1 MALMSVRTQKR
12 IGEIG
17 VTALIVCFAW
27 LIQLTVFTTLT
38 FREVL
43 ASLPLTF
50 TIIWGSVFG
59 SPLLAPRPNE
69 LRVSTLGQVIARQA
83 LSGSLSG
90 ALVGAFFGA
99 LFASVL
105 PAYPI
110 AYPLIGWIAGYF
122 TLQNFNQ
129 ATFLCIPLVFL
140 ATVFAESI
148 MALQL
153 ALMGRPD
160 VLQHL
165 SVVAFPEA
173 VLNSLMAPFI
183 FFPMREWYK
192 FSRLHDS
199 VQSP

>member
-1 MALMSVRTQKR
+1 MALMSVRTQRR

-27 LIQLTVFTTLT
+27 LVQLTVFTELT
-38 FREVL
+38 FKEVL

-99 LFASVL
+99 LYASVL

-122 TLQNFNQ
+122 SLQNFNQ

-148 MALQL
+148 MAVQL
-153 ALMGRPD
+153 ALISRPD

-165 SVVAFPEA
+165 SEVAFPEA

-183 FFPMREWYK
+183 FFPMREWWK
-192 FSRLHDS
+192 FAKGHDS
-199 VQSP
+199 VPSI

>member
-17 VTALIVCFAW
+17 ITALVVCFAW
-27 LIQLTVFTTLT
+27 LIQLTVFTQMT
-38 FREVL
+38 FNNVL

-50 TIIWGSVFG
+50 TILWGSVFG
-59 SPLLAPRPNE
+59 SPLQAPRPNE
-69 LRVSTLGQVIARQA
+69 LRISTLGQVIARQA

-99 LFASVL
+99 LFASVI

-129 ATFLCIPLVFL
+129 ATFLCIPLVFF
-140 ATVFAESI
+140 ASIFAETVT
-148 MALQL
+148 ALQL
-153 ALMGRPD
+153 AMMGRPD
-160 VLQHL
+160 VLQQL
-165 SVVAFPEA
+165 SSIAFPEA
-173 VLNSLMAPFI
+173 ILNALMAPFI

-192 FSRLHDS
+192 FSKERDT
-199 VQSP
+199 VQST

>member
-17 VTALIVCFAW
+17 ITALVVCFAW
-27 LIQLTVFTTLT
+27 LIQLTVFTQMT
-38 FREVL
+38 FNNVL
-43 ASLPLTF
+43 ANLPLTF
-50 TIIWGSVFG
+50 TILWGSVFG
-59 SPLLAPRPNE
+59 SPLQAPRPNE
-69 LRVSTLGQVIARQA
+69 LRISTLGQVIARQA

-99 LFASVL
+99 LFASVI

-110 AYPLIGWIAGYF
+110 AYPIIGWIAGYF

-140 ATVFAESI
+140 ASIFAETI
-148 MALQL
+148 TALQL
-153 ALMGRPD
+153 AALGRPD
-160 VLQHL
+160 VLQQL
-165 SVVAFPEA
+165 VNVAFPESI
-173 VLNSLMAPFI
+173 LNALMAPFI

-192 FSRLHDS
+192 FSKERDT
-199 VQSP
+199 VQST

>member
-17 VTALIVCFAW
+17 ITALVVCFAW
-27 LIQLTVFTTLT
+27 LIQLTVFTQLT
-38 FREVL
+38 FGEVL

-69 LRVSTLGQVIARQA
+69 LRISTLGQVIARQA

-99 LFASVL
+99 LFASVI

-129 ATFLCIPLVFL
+129 ATFLVIPLVFL
-140 ATVFAESI
+140 STIFAEAVT
-148 MALQL
+148 ALQL

-160 VLQHL
+160 VLPQL
-165 SVVAFPEA
+165 SNVAFPEA
-173 VLNSLMAPFI
+173 VLNALMAPFI
-183 FFPMREWYK
+183 FFPMREWWK
-192 FSRLHDS
+192 FSKEHDS
-199 VQSP
+199 VQTT